1 MNKKGKR
8 ILAVCLVLLILALW
22 FGGYLLDLGS
32 RVWQEGR
39 LLRLS
44 VSEGLGGWR
53 RMELD
58 ENHSLR
64 LPKKWTVLR
73 EGEAIELISEDGTA
87 MARGGRAYGQDRPY
101 LQEIGD
107 CYGSAVKEYEWD
119 SQAEVNYGYNSEP
132 VILHIVLEN
141 GEKHDVFLIVFP
153 RFTYDN
159 EPWYWF
165 CFHEQDSVLPVELA
179 DAMIRTAETVRN

>member
-1 MNKKGKR
+1 MEKKGKR
-8 ILAVCLVLLILALW
+8 IFIVCLVLLILALGC
-22 FGGYLLDLGS
+22 GGYLFGLGS
-32 RVWQEGR
+32 ALWQEGR

-53 RMELD
+53 RVELD
-58 ENHSLR
+58 ETHSLR

-73 EGEAIELISEDGTA
+73 EGDTIELISEDGTA
-87 MARGGRAYGQDRPY
+87 MAHGGRAFGQERPY
-101 LQEIGD
+101 LEEIESY
-107 CYGSAVKEYEWD
+107 YGSAVKEYEWD

-132 VILHIVLEN
+132 VILHTILEN

-159 EPWYWF
+159 EHWYWF
-165 CFHEQDSVLPVELA
+165 CFHEQDGVLPAELA